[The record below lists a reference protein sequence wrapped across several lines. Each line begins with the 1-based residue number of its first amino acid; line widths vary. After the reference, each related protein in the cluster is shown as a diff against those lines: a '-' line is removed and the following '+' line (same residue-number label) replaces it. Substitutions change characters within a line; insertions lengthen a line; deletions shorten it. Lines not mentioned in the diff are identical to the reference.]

1 MTRQTSIASQ
11 ELGQPDRMIHTV
23 PKSLSSL
30 DEARKM
36 EPQKPKGGADVGVGA
51 ILEKG

>member
-1 MTRQTSIASQ
+1 
-11 ELGQPDRMIHTV
+11 MIHTV
-23 PKSLSSL
+23 PKSLGSL